1 MKNGVFT
8 LEVFRNMVT
17 SVADE
22 MGAALHRT
30 AFSPNIKERKDHS
43 CAVFDPAGRLL
54 AQAEHIPVHLGA
66 MPQTVL
72 AVLERIELSPG
83 DLVVL
88 NDPFLGGTHLPD
100 ISMVSPVYS
109 DGHIVALLASRA
121 HHSDVGGLA
130 PGSLSLATEIYQEGL
145 IIPPVLLR
153 ERGIYRG
160 DVEAFI
166 CSNSRNATERSGD
179 LQAQAG
185 AHAVGERRM
194 LTLLE
199 RYGARGLAARSEELM
214 DYSETLTRLAISDMP
229 DGEYSFTDYLD
240 DDGFGAVDI
249 PITVSV
255 AIKRDLALVDFHG
268 TSGPVRGPLNC
279 PRAVTLSATYYVF
292 RCLTGEDIP
301 ANDGATRPLE
311 VRIPPACLLDAR
323 LPYAVAGGNVETSQR
338 VVDVLLGALAQALPG
353 EVPAASYGTM
363 TNLTIG
369 SVPTSAGRYSYYE
382 TIAGGTGGHPRGPG
396 SSGTQAHMT
405 NTMNTPIESLEHA
418 YPLRVR
424 RYSIRRGSGG
434 AGLHRGGDGLVR
446 EIEVLEDATVTLLA
460 DRRRNAPWGLAG
472 GRPGKR
478 GDDRLRRD
486 DAARHVPSKSR
497 LEAKAGDSIELRT
510 PGGGGWGKSGKRRG
524 K

>member
-1 MKNGVFT
+1 
-8 LEVFRNMVT
+8 
-17 SVADE
+17 
-22 MGAALHRT
+22 
-30 AFSPNIKERKDHS
+30 
-43 CAVFDPAGRLL
+43 
-54 AQAEHIPVHLGA
+54 
-66 MPQTVL
+66 
-72 AVLERIELSPG
+72 
-83 DLVVL
+83 
-88 NDPFLGGTHLPD
+88 
-100 ISMVSPVYS
+100 
-109 DGHIVALLASRA
+109 
-121 HHSDVGGLA
+121 
-130 PGSLSLATEIYQEGL
+130 
-145 IIPPVLLR
+145 
-153 ERGIYRG
+153 
-160 DVEAFI
+160 
-166 CSNSRNATERSGD
+166 
-179 LQAQAG
+179 
-185 AHAVGERRM
+185 
-194 LTLLE
+194 
-199 RYGARGLAARSEELM
+199 
-214 DYSETLTRLAISDMP
+214 
-229 DGEYSFTDYLD
+229 
-240 DDGFGAVDI
+240 
-249 PITVSV
+249 
-255 AIKRDLALVDFHG
+255 
-268 TSGPVRGPLNC
+268 
-279 PRAVTLSATYYVF
+279 
-292 RCLTGEDIP
+292 
-301 ANDGATRPLE
+301 
-311 VRIPPACLLDAR
+311 
-323 LPYAVAGGNVETSQR
+323 VETSQR

-497 LEAKAGDSIELRT
+497 LEVKAGDSIELRT